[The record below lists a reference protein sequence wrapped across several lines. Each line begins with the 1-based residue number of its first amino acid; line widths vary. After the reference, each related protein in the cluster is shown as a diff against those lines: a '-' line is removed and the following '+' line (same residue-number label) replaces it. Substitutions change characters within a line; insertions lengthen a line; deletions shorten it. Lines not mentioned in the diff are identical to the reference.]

1 MLVLSRKIGEKIV
14 IGDNIV
20 ITVTDCQGDRVK
32 LGFEC
37 PVEVPIHRQEIYD
50 RMCGERSAAS
60 APTPA
65 AVAQPAAKSFAS
77 AAL

>member
-1 MLVLSRKIGEKIV
+1 MLVLSRKIGEKIM

-32 LGFEC
+32 IGFEC
-37 PVEVPIHRQEIYD
+37 PAEIPIHRQEIYD
-50 RMCGERSAAS
+50 RMCGERSASS

-65 AVAQPAAKSFAS
+65 AATQPAATTFAS